1 MRWLDGIAASM
12 DMSLSELRELVKVS
26 GCFRKLVGQKGMGD
40 PDVSGT
46 GVPRNLPKDGRKD
59 PSYTK
64 TSAPFT

>member
-1 MRWLDGIAASM
+1 M
-12 DMSLSELRELVKVS
+12 
-26 GCFRKLVGQKGMGD
+26 GQKGMGD